1 MRKIKGLRFGVGIA
15 CLVVVASLT
24 GCDNFEKN
32 LGKIVNGK
40 IFDKKSASIPMDLA
54 AEKSTAAE
62 LTRWIAYNGNDR
74 QIDLQRDRRDSQAF
88 EKLKGRMVIFKGKVR
103 EVGITADKEL
113 YVSLTVGMIS
123 MVERMNIQ
131 FNLPDSAKSTVSAW
145 KKGETHVLRGRV
157 EKMGNDLED
166 DVVCEDS
173 EVVSIEAFDK
183 DASSAPSGK

>member
-1 MRKIKGLRFGVGIA
+1 
-15 CLVVVASLT
+15 
-24 GCDNFEKN
+24 
-32 LGKIVNGK
+32 
-40 IFDKKSASIPMDLA
+40 MDLA

-62 LTRWIAYNGNDR
+62 LTHWIKNNGIDR
-74 QIDLQRDRRDSQAF
+74 QLDLQRDRRDSQAF

-103 EVGITADKEL
+103 EIGITADKEL

-131 FNLPDSAKSTVSAW
+131 FNLPESAKSIVSAW
-145 KKGETHVLRGRV
+145 QKGETHVLRGRV

-173 EVVSIEAFDK
+173 EVVSIEVFDK